1 MNSKDASGY
10 EPKERD
16 IPVLLDS
23 LQELFQEHGDT
34 VTPTLLAKRMEQKLH
49 RHVSPYVASYLYTT
63 LGFVSSPRSGCM
75 GRGYFIAPNLKLLA
89 EKRAQFCKIDNNES
103 DKS

>member
-1 MNSKDASGY
+1 MFIRSVSIMKSNANGY

-34 VTPTLLAKRMEQKLH
+34 VTQHFL
-49 RHVSPYVASYLYTT
+49 
-63 LGFVSSPRSGCM
+63 RSGW
-75 GRGYFIAPNLKLLA
+75 
-89 EKRAQFCKIDNNES
+89 KRNSIGTYPQ
-103 DKS
+103 